1 MNIYFLSDKITEV
14 RYKRRHRPSW
24 EETASI
30 YFCNTV
36 ELLPSSG
43 SWNKDMSALH
53 NEILLLVSVKNVF
66 RFRIS

>member
-14 RYKRRHRPSW
+14 SYKKRHRLSW

-30 YFCNTV
+30 YLCNTV

-43 SWNKDMSALH
+43 SRNKDMSTLH
-53 NEILLLVSVKNVF
+53 NEILLLARVKKVF